1 MSSKTHDWQ
10 VVRVS
15 AKGQAT
21 IPQPLREKF
30 GIDSPGR
37 VRFRENEQGE
47 IVVEPVPHPSE
58 TRGVFASDEYE
69 EGEVWDR
76 LDEMNER
83 EREREAAELR
93 KLREE
98 TGNE

>member
-1 MSSKTHDWQ
+1 MSSKTQDWQ

>member
-1 MSSKTHDWQ
+1 MSSKSREWQ

-21 IPQPLREKF
+21 IPQSLRKKF
-30 GIDSPGR
+30 DIDTPGR

-83 EREREAAELR
+83 EREREVAELR

-98 TGNE
+98 IGDE